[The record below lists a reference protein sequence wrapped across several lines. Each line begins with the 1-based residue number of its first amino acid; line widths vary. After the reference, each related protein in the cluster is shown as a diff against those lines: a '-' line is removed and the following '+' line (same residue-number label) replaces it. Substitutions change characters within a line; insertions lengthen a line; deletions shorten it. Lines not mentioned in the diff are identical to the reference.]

1 MELSNEDPSRP
12 TRTAS
17 RHLPLRR
24 SRRPVGPAARG
35 GIRVVVPG
43 SYAQPWAGVAAGDER
58 GIKDRAA
65 PDATTHARLC
75 RLRRNASTL
84 AARGHRAPG
93 TATYRRAAKLRC
105 PRRLGPAGYLG
116 VAAVDR
122 GPSRRCASRP
132 APTRSPLSSRRRRTS
147 SPRPT
152 PTATCPATSPTTT
165 PETTGYRDPSGNRL
179 LRRHWQGRAGSLAAT
194 SYTCWPYPELGE
206 LAALRP
212 PSSCDGGASSRPQ
225 LTVGSA
231 TAPTKHA
238 HRSGNR
244 EVGAT
249 VGRVGP
255 TSPSRSASVA
265 SCGRARRGCR
275 AGDTLPG

>member
-1 MELSNEDPSRP
+1 VELSNEDPSRP

-122 GPSRRCASRP
+122 DHRRAEMW
-132 APTRSPLSSRRRRTS
+132 RRRGGRALPIMATNCS
-147 SPRPT
+147 ATPGRPHT
-152 PTATCPATSPTTT
+152 DSRAEHGNTASCPAV
-165 PETTGYRDPSGNRL
+165 R
-179 LRRHWQGRAGSLAAT
+179 
-194 SYTCWPYPELGE
+194 
-206 LAALRP
+206 
-212 PSSCDGGASSRPQ
+212 
-225 LTVGSA
+225 
-231 TAPTKHA
+231 
-238 HRSGNR
+238 
-244 EVGAT
+244 
-249 VGRVGP
+249 
-255 TSPSRSASVA
+255 
-265 SCGRARRGCR
+265 
-275 AGDTLPG
+275 